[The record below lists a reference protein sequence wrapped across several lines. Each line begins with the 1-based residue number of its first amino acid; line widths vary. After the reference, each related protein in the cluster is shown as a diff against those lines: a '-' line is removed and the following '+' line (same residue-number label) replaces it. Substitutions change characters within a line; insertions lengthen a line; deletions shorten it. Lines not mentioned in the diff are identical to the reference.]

1 MKFIEIHNKY
11 IENQNNCEY
20 VSKISDYQKFILI
33 CEFRAGF
40 HWKANDVM
48 MLEIKIFHR
57 KNMDRFFFY

>member
-40 HWKANDVM
+40 P
-48 MLEIKIFHR
+48 LES
-57 KNMDRFFFY
+57 